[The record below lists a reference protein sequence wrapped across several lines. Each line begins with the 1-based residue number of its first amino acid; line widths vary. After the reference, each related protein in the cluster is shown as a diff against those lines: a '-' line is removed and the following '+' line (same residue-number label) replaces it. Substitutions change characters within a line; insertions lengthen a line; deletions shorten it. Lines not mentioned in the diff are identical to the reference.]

1 MLRRILMSLL
11 ALALTSSLLVGE
23 SRAACPFCSATSQT
37 LTEEIAAMDAAI
49 IAVLDELPKAPKADD
64 VGDEVV
70 KAKFRIF
77 KVIKGEKLL
86 GKTKAV
92 ESVYFGEAKPGK
104 KFFITGVGPENL
116 QWSTPLPLSDRGE
129 QYILALD
136 KLPKS
141 GPERLE
147 FFQQY
152 FEDKDDLLA
161 RDAYDEFA
169 KTPYDIVQ
177 ALKPKMQHDK
187 IVGWIKDVNVST
199 SRRRLY
205 FTLLGVCGGPND
217 LPLLESMIKS
227 EDRKQRAGLDA
238 MLACY
243 LLLKGPDGLP
253 LVEEL
258 FLANNKSDY
267 ADTYAAIMALRF
279 HGNDVKV
286 LPKQRVVQSLRIMLN
301 RPNLADLVI
310 PDLARWEDWSSM
322 DRLVKLFKE
331 ADDKTSW
338 VKVPVINFLRTCPLP
353 EAKER
358 IKELEKLDPESVRRA
373 NTFFPVA
380 TPAAAPAKS

>member
-1 MLRRILMSLL
+1 MMRRALIVLL
-11 ALALTSSLLVGE
+11 AIGLIGVG
-23 SRAACPFCSATSQT
+23 RTTVATACPFCSAQSQT
-37 LTEEIAAMDAAI
+37 LSEEIAAMDAAV
-49 IAVLDELPKAPKADD
+49 IAVLDALPKPPKPGDA
-64 VGDEVV
+64 GDEVV
-70 KAKFRIF
+70 KAKFRI
-77 KVIKGEKLL
+77 VTMIKGGKLL
-86 GKTKAV
+86 AKTPV
-92 ESVYFGEAKPGK
+92 IESVYFGESKPGK
-104 KFFITGVGPENL
+104 KFFITAVGPENL
-116 QWSTPLPLSDRGE
+116 QWSTPLPLSERGE
-129 QYILALD
+129 QYLLQLE
-136 KLPKS
+136 KLPKA

-177 ALKPKMQHDK
+177 ALKPKMKHDQL
-187 IVGWIKDVNVST
+187 VGWIQDLNVST

-205 FTLLGVCGGPND
+205 LTLLGVCGGADD
-217 LPLLESMIKS
+217 LPMLETMIKS

-238 MLACY
+238 LLACY
-243 LLLKGPDGLP
+243 LLLKGPEGLP
-253 LVEEL
+253 LVEDL
-258 FLANNKSDY
+258 YLANTKAEY
-267 ADTYAAIMALRF
+267 ADTYAAIMSLRF
-279 HGNDVKV
+279 HGNDVHII
-286 LPKQRVVQSLRIMLN
+286 PKARVVQSLRIMLN

-331 ADDKTSW
+331 ADEKTSW

-373 NTFFPVA
+373 NTFFPVP
-380 TPAAAPAKS
+380 TPAAAPVKS